1 MSNAVKYR
9 DEFLQFVHLI
19 FYFSND
25 NLEYNSF
32 CVDFKK
38 RETMQYFLNSF
49 IEWIKENYSINITKQ
64 DAINLYFWVSK
75 YNLNTFEQ
83 NPDHLLDK
91 FEITDKIMDDCMN
104 FGIIPKV
111 TYELNTKGINRVKI

>member
-38 RETMQYFLNSF
+38 RGTMQYFLNSF
-49 IEWIKENYSINITKQ
+49 IEWIKENYNINITNMESHGRLK
-64 DAINLYFWVSK
+64 DA
-75 YNLNTFEQ
+75 T
-83 NPDHLLDK
+83 K